1 MFDKTDK
8 KLTLDRE
15 TKKKIKVIENWE
27 KIVDKKKFREY
38 FSYKPTALVNN
49 LLSWVAKDF

>member
-1 MFDKTDK
+1 MK
-8 KLTLDRE
+8 KQ
-15 TKKKIKVIENWE
+15 KIFLRRL

-49 LLSWVAKDF
+49 LLSQNTQDLKKG